1 MRLLVGLG
9 NPGAE
14 YEKTRHN
21 AGFMVVDRLQRRFL
35 GTAWQ
40 KKFKGEVSDVRDG
53 AMGPEGRAILLKPLT
68 YMNLSGTSVRP
79 AVDFYKLTAADVV
92 VLHDELDLPLG
103 TLRVKVGGG
112 HGGHNGLRSI
122 HEHLGADYVRVRLGI
137 GKPGGKSEH
146 VVGHVLGGFSKLEQ
160 VALEGMLDQAEAA
173 LLTLM
178 KDGTQKAMNQF
189 NQKA

>member
-40 KKFKGEVSDVRDG
+40 KKFKGEMSDVRDS

-79 AVDFYKLTAADVV
+79 AVDFYKLTAPDVV

-122 HEHLGADYVRVRLGI
+122 HEHLGPDYVRIRLGI
-137 GKPGGKSEH
+137 GKPGGKGEH